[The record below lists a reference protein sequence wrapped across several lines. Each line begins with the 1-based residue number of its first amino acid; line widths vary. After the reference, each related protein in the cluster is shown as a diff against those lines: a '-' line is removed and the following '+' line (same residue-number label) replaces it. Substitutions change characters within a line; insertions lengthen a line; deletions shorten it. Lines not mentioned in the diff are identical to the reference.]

1 MNATKIF
8 ISIAIL
14 TVVFVL
20 AIAIGSVNIPPGDI
34 IHIILARTIGIG
46 DLYDIAATRVNIVW
60 EIRLPRALLAFI
72 VGAALA
78 VSGAIMQSVLRN
90 PLASSFTLGVSS
102 GASLG
107 AAMVLFMGV
116 PSFFL
121 MFNIIS
127 LSNFAL
133 PLLGFVF
140 GMLTILLVIAMASKM
155 DGRMDNNTIILVGMV
170 LSLFIN
176 SISTL
181 LMALN
186 QESAQRLIFWQMG
199 SFLGRGWNPVT
210 ILAPIMLVGV
220 LLALRYHREL
230 DIMTFG
236 EEQSQLMGINL
247 RQVKWILLI
256 ISAAITGSAIAF
268 VGIIGFVDLVAPH
281 IVRRIFGSR
290 HRLIIPLSAIFGGAF
305 MMVCDLVARTVVS
318 PGELPVGVV
327 SALVGAPFFA
337 YVYFSRGRGAKHA
350 KA

>member
-1 MNATKIF
+1 MNTTKIL
-8 ISIAIL
+8 ISLAALGVI
-14 TVVFVL
+14 FVI

-34 IHIILARTIGIG
+34 IRIIFARTIGMG

-107 AAMVLFMGV
+107 AAVVLFMGI
-116 PSFFL
+116 PSFVL
-121 MFNIIS
+121 MFNIAS
-127 LSNFAL
+127 FAL
-133 PLLGFVF
+133 PFLGFVF

-155 DGRMDNNTIILVGMV
+155 DSGRMDNNTIILVGMV

-199 SFLGRGWNPVT
+199 SFLGRGWNPVA
-210 ILAPIMLVGV
+210 ILAPLAFVGM

-256 ISAAITGSAIAF
+256 IAAAITGSAIAF

-281 IVRRIFGSR
+281 IVRRIFGAR
-290 HRLIIPLSAIFGGAF
+290 HRLIIPLSAVFGGAF
-305 MMVCDLVARTVVS
+305 MMLCDLVARTVVS

-337 YVYFSRGRGAKHA
+337 YVYFSRGRGAKRA